1 MIWSRKGG
9 AGMYKISYVADGVT
23 TEYQFVFPFFQNADV
38 RVAIDDAVV
47 VPDAGIYSVVPNNDF
62 TGGSI
67 VFQVP
72 PTADVTI
79 DIFRRIA
86 LNRVID
92 YQPTMKI
99 DPESLNADFN
109 FLLAAF
115 RDLDGVN
122 IDLAQWKNTH
132 DNVMNFLNY
141 NLAVIQDKLSGGAVL
156 GLYQNLLSVLD
167 GALPKLVNDYG
178 MITDVAPNE
187 NRDDYGVL

>member
-1 MIWSRKGG
+1 
-9 AGMYKISYVADGVT
+9 MYKISYVADGVT

-38 RVAIDDAVV
+38 RVAIDDAVADA
-47 VPDAGIYSVVPNNDF
+47 DAGIYSVVPNDDF
-62 TGGSI
+62 TGGSV
-67 VFQVP
+67 VFQVAP
-72 PTADVTI
+72 VADATI
-79 DIFRRIA
+79 DIFRRVA

-115 RDLDGVN
+115 SDLDGVN

>member
-1 MIWSRKGG
+1 
-9 AGMYKISYVADGVT
+9 MYKISYVADGVT

-38 RVAIDDAVV
+38 HVAIDDAVV
-47 VPDAGIYSVVPNNDF
+47 GPDAGIYSVVPNDDF
-62 TGGSI
+62 TGGNV

-72 PTADVTI
+72 PTADAKI

-115 RDLDGVN
+115 SDLDGVN